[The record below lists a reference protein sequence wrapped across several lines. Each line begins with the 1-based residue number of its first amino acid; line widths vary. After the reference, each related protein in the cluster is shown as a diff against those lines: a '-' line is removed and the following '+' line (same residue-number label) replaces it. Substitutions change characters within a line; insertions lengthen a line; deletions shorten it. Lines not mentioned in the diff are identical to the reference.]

1 MMALTATAT
10 KTLQK
15 KISYILGMHLPK
27 VIAVSPCK
35 NNLIYAVTTHTSMRS
50 TFMPLLRKLREE
62 GTAMSCTIIYSRSIA
77 DCADLYEFFKG
88 ELGDHFLEPPDAP
101 DQSKYRHVD
110 MYTSITDDE
119 VKSQI
124 VTSFSDPGAPLR
136 VVCATSA
143 YSMGVDCP
151 DVREVIHFGM
161 PSDTETYIQE
171 TGRAG
176 RDGMPSL
183 AILVPLKSATHQA
196 EKSMRGYQVNYDI
209 CRRDYLFNDMDNYI
223 HDNSVTGCVCCD
235 ICSKTC
241 VCGSCAL
248 KRSSFVFI

>member
-1 MMALTATAT
+1 
-10 KTLQK
+10 
-15 KISYILGMHLPK
+15 
-27 VIAVSPCK
+27 
-35 NNLIYAVTTHTSMRS
+35 
-50 TFMPLLRKLREE
+50 
-62 GTAMSCTIIYSRSIA
+62 
-77 DCADLYEFFKG
+77 
-88 ELGDHFLEPPDAP
+88 
-101 DQSKYRHVD
+101 

-124 VTSFSDPGAPLR
+124 VSSFSDPGAPLR

-143 YSMGVDCP
+143 YGMGVDCP
-151 DVREVIHFGM
+151 DVREVIHFGV
-161 PSDTETYIQE
+161 PSDTETYIQQE

-196 EKSMRGYQVNYDI
+196 EKSMRGYQVNYDN
-209 CRRDYLFNDMDNYI
+209 CRRNYLFNGMDNYI
-223 HDNSVTGCVCCD
+223 HDNSVAGCVCCE

-248 KRSSFVFI
+248 KRSSFVYLIYIISMIMNFR

>member
-1 MMALTATAT
+1 
-10 KTLQK
+10 
-15 KISYILGMHLPK
+15 
-27 VIAVSPCK
+27 
-35 NNLIYAVTTHTSMRS
+35 
-50 TFMPLLRKLREE
+50 
-62 GTAMSCTIIYSRSIA
+62 MSRTIIYSRSIA

-88 ELGDHFLEPPDAP
+88 ELGDHFLVPPDAP

-143 YSMGVDCP
+143 YGMGVDCP
-151 DVREVIHFGM
+151 DIREVIHFGV

-171 TGRAG
+171 TGWAG

-223 HDNSVTGCVCCD
+223 HDNSVTGCVCYEK
-235 ICSKTC
+235 CSKTC

-248 KRSSFVFI
+248 KWSSFDFILLV